1 MTLLLEVD
9 ELVAGY
15 GEGRV
20 LDGFSLRLGEGERL
34 ALLGRNGAGKS
45 TFLKT
50 LMGLLPPR
58 GGAIRFAG
66 RRIDGRRPHEI
77 ARLGIGYVPQG
88 REIFADFTVLENLR
102 LGDLEARDFD
112 ELFALFPV
120 LAERRDA
127 PAGGLS
133 GGQQQQ
139 LAIARALVRR
149 PRLLLLDEPSE
160 GVQPSIVAEIAER
173 LREISRRRGTA
184 LLLVEQNLELALDLC
199 TRAAVVEGGRVVA
212 EHGTAEL
219 AADPAVVDRF
229 LAL

>member
-1 MTLLLEVD
+1 MTPLLEID

-20 LDGFSLRLGEGERL
+20 LDGLSLRLGAGGTL

-45 TFLKT
+45 TLLRT
-50 LMGLLPPR
+50 LMGVLRPR
-58 GGAIRFAG
+58 AGRIRFAG
-66 RRIDGRRPHEI
+66 RRIDGREPHEI
-77 ARLGIGYVPQG
+77 ARTGIGYVPQG

-102 LGDLEARDFD
+102 LGDLRARDFD

-120 LAERRDA
+120 LAERRDS
-127 PAGGLS
+127 PAGTLS

-160 GVQPSIVAEIAER
+160 GVQPSIVKEIGTR
-173 LREISRRRGTA
+173 LREIVRTRGTA
-184 LLLVEQNLELALDLC
+184 LLLVEQNVEMALDLC
-199 TRAAVVEGGRVVA
+199 DRVAFVEGGRILA
-212 EHGTAEL
+212 EHAAAEL
-219 AADPAVVDRF
+219 AAHPGIVDAF
-229 LAL
+229 LTL